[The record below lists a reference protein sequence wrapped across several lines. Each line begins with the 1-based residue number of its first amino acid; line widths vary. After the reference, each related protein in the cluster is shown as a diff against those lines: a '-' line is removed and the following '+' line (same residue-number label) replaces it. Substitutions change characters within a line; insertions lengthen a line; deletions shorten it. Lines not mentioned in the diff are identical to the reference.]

1 MKYTWE
7 ECDIHVG
14 RQVDSHN
21 RAERYVIGYDPR
33 RNHEDGNLTLV
44 SLRDGMQLT
53 QEHTAASL
61 ADYLSGKGSS
71 SSAYAYRP
79 VDIRNDDIPTMD
91 RKALEDSTPEVTLL

>member
-14 RQVDSHN
+14 RHVDSHN

-44 SLRDGMQLT
+44 SLRDGMQIT
-53 QEHTAASL
+53 QEHTEASL
-61 ADYLSGKGSS
+61 ADYLNDKRSDVSYGF
-71 SSAYAYRP
+71 RP
-79 VDIRNDDIPTMD
+79 VDIRQNDIPSQVTEPL
-91 RKALEDSTPEVTLL
+91 ADSVPEEARP